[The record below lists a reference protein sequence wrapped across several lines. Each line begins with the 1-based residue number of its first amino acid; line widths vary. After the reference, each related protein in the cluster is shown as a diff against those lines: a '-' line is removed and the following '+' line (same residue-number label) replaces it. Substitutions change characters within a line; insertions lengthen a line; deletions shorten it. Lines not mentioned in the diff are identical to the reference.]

1 MNLADLRYTKD
12 HEWIAMEGGLAVVGI
27 SNHAQ
32 QALGDITFVDL
43 PKVGKT
49 LKRHDVLG
57 VVESVKAA
65 SDIFAPVAG
74 TVAAVNEALNAS
86 PELINQEPCGRGWLC
101 KLSGVNAADLGSL
114 MTLAQYE
121 AHCAAG
127 KN

>member
-1 MNLADLRYTKD
+1 MNPADLRYTKD
-12 HEWIAMEGGLAVVGI
+12 HEWIGMEGDLAVIGI

-43 PKVGKT
+43 PKVGKA
-49 LKRHDVLG
+49 LKAHDVLG

-74 TVAAVNEALNAS
+74 TVAAANEALNAS
-86 PELINQEPCGRGWLC
+86 PELINQDPCGRGWLC
-101 KLSGVNAADLGSL
+101 KLSGVKAADLAGL

-121 AHCAAG
+121 ALCANA
-127 KN
+127 K